1 MKQFKKGRGKMQIKD
16 LSMSFGTQDVFRN
29 VNLNIPDNE
38 KIGLVGVNG
47 AGKTTLFKIIKGLE
61 YPDSGKIYF
70 KKDARVDWLPQEITM
85 DAKDTSISVLDYLL
99 SGRPIDQL
107 NNELQSVYD
116 SLSNDDTNQQEA
128 FAKIESLQKK
138 LEYWDSY
145 NAESTLLKIID
156 GLNIGEDIL
165 EKKLSEISG
174 GQKSKVAFAKLLY
187 NNPEIIL
194 LDEPTNHLDE
204 ASKEYVVNFLK
215 HYKGT
220 VLIISHD
227 IEFLDKVTSKTLF
240 LDKRTKTFELY
251 DGNYSKFK
259 KLQLEKEEYLLKQ
272 AQIQE
277 KEEKKLREIV
287 NKYANASGN
296 RKRMAQD
303 REKKLEKLLKEK
315 IEVAGPNKNVNFKMD
330 MERET
335 SSIPLQ
341 IKNLRF
347 KYDKNS
353 TNYIIDNLNFDLHKG
368 EKFLIVGE
376 NGVGKSTL
384 LKLLVGLLKPDEGE
398 ININE
403 KTDMGYYAQE
413 LEILQ
418 TEKNILENFLD
429 TNYNQKQI
437 RNILSK
443 FLFYGDEVFKNVNV
457 LSPGEKSRV
466 ALAKLAMCKANLLLL
481 DEPTNHLDPET
492 QRIIAEVF
500 KTYEGTMIVVSHNP
514 EFVDNLGIERL
525 LLLPDGKI
533 SYYDRNIVEHYQELN
548 RSIRR

>member
-1 MKQFKKGRGKMQIKD
+1 MQIKN
-16 LSMSFGTQDVFRN
+16 LSMSFGAQDVFKN

-47 AGKTTLFKIIKGLE
+47 AGKTTLFKIMMGLE
-61 YPDSGKIYF
+61 YPDSGKVYF
-70 KKDARVDWLPQEITM
+70 KKGTRVDWLPQEITM
-85 DAKDTSISVLDYLL
+85 DVDDLNVNVLDYLL
-99 SGRPIDQL
+99 SGRPIDKL
-107 NNELQSVYD
+107 NIELQNVYD
-116 SLSNDDTNQQEA
+116 SLSNENTNQKEA
-128 FAKIESLQKK
+128 FTKIDTLQKQ
-138 LEYWDSY
+138 LDYWDSY

-156 GLNIGEDIL
+156 GLNISDDIL
-165 EKKLSEISG
+165 EKNLSEISG

-187 NNPEIIL
+187 NNPEIVL

-220 VLIISHD
+220 VFIISHD

-240 LDKRTKTFELY
+240 LDKRTKSFELY

-259 KLQLEKEEYLLKQ
+259 KLQSEKEEQLLKQ

-277 KEEKKLREIV
+277 QEEKKLREIV
-287 NKYANASGN
+287 NKYANSSGH

-303 REKKLEKLLKEK
+303 REKKLERLLKEK
-315 IEVAGPNKNVNFKMD
+315 IEVREPNKKVNFKMD
-330 MERET
+330 IERE
-335 SSIPLQ
+335 SSVTPVQ
-341 IKNLRF
+341 IKNLCF
-347 KYDKNS
+347 KYDKNNP
-353 TNYIIDNLNFDLHKG
+353 NYIINNLNFDLHKG
-368 EKFLIVGE
+368 EKFLVVGE

-398 ININE
+398 INIGK
-403 KTDMGYYAQE
+403 KTDIGYYAQE

-418 TEKNILENFLD
+418 TAKTILENFSD
-429 TNYNQKQI
+429 TDYSQRQI
-437 RNILSK
+437 RSILSR
-443 FLFYGDEVFKNVNV
+443 FLFYGDEVFKNVSI

-492 QRIIAEVF
+492 QRMIAEVF

-533 SYYDRNIVEHYQELN
+533 SYYDRSIVEHYQELN
-548 RSIRR
+548 KKIRR

>member
-1 MKQFKKGRGKMQIKD
+1 MQIKN
-16 LSMSFGTQDVFRN
+16 LSMSFGVQDVFRN
-29 VNLNIPDNE
+29 ANLNIPDNE

-47 AGKTTLFKIIKGLE
+47 AGKTTLFKIMMGLE
-61 YPDSGKIYF
+61 YPDSGKVYF
-70 KKDARVDWLPQEITM
+70 KKGTRVDWLPQEITM
-85 DAKDTSISVLDYLL
+85 DVDDLNVNVLDYLL
-99 SGRPIDQL
+99 SGRPIDKL
-107 NNELQSVYD
+107 NIELQNVYD
-116 SLSNDDTNQQEA
+116 SLSDENTNQKEA
-128 FAKIESLQKK
+128 FTKIDTLQKQ
-138 LEYWDSY
+138 LDYWDSY

-156 GLNIGEDIL
+156 GLNISDDIL
-165 EKKLSEISG
+165 EKNLSEISG

-187 NNPEIIL
+187 NNPEIVL

-220 VLIISHD
+220 VFIVSHD

-240 LDKRTKTFELY
+240 LDKRTKSFELY

-259 KLQLEKEEYLLKQ
+259 KLQSEKEEQLLKQ

-277 KEEKKLREIV
+277 QEEKKLREIV
-287 NKYANASGN
+287 NKYANSSGH

-315 IEVAGPNKNVNFKMD
+315 IEVREPNKKVNFKMD
-330 MERET
+330 IERE
-335 SSIPLQ
+335 SSVTPVQ
-341 IKNLRF
+341 IKDLCF

-353 TNYIIDNLNFDLHKG
+353 PNYIINNLNFDLHKG
-368 EKFLIVGE
+368 EKFLVVGE

-384 LKLLVGLLKPDEGE
+384 LKLLVGILKPDEGE
-398 ININE
+398 INIGK
-403 KTDMGYYAQE
+403 KTDIGYYAQE

-418 TEKNILENFLD
+418 TAKTILENFSD
-429 TNYNQKQI
+429 TDYSQRQI
-437 RNILSK
+437 RSILSR
-443 FLFYGDEVFKNVNV
+443 FLFYGDEVFKNVSI

-492 QRIIAEVF
+492 QRMIAEVF

-533 SYYDRNIVEHYQELN
+533 SYYDRSIVEHYQELN
-548 RSIRR
+548 KKIRR